1 MQCFKTINRKKY
13 AKMSVTSKLNLSRFV
28 YSSSDIYKENSS
40 IVDGVSFKR
49 KTYLNKIFNV
59 SIIYCILH
67 SLKYDYEYPK
77 PSAIEV

>member
-67 SLKYDYEYPK
+67 SLKYDYEYRK